1 MKEVNKKIHNENN
14 NLRNRI
20 KSVEKEINK
29 QNISKQELN
38 NNMKAMK
45 IDIQQK
51 ENEIIEYRNKI
62 NKNNI
67 KIVKLKKNIKEIKTV
82 LDSIQVREL
91 AKSFLNQFNYLLT
104 NEKRNKIE
112 KDRTQKWKVIL

>member
-62 NKNNI
+62 NKNNT
-67 KIVKLKKNIKEIKTV
+67 KIVKLKKI
-82 LDSIQVREL
+82 
-91 AKSFLNQFNYLLT
+91 
-104 NEKRNKIE
+104 
-112 KDRTQKWKVIL
+112 